1 MSITNPFAKSFN
13 NNSNNFNSNNN
24 TDFNSSSQNSSI
36 SKNIPPKAHTSNLSK
51 TDLPPKRQ
59 NQLTGPPPSFSNF
72 SPQTQSQQNN
82 FFNNNNT
89 INEDDYTKI
98 KLDFDTN
105 IKQYNCSPEYIS
117 TTSLI
122 FPKDVQTL
130 SQLSIPMS
138 VSLCP
143 MKNTENEIPFVNYGD
158 NNIPRCDSKSCRA
171 YMNPF
176 IKFIEGGE
184 KWLCN
189 FCGQINNTE
198 DFYYSDVD
206 KNGIRLDKNEK
217 PELCCGSYEFYANK
231 SYWKKGKGPTE
242 AFFIF
247 IFETSMS
254 AIDNGFFMA
263 CIESVKDVI
272 NNESFF
278 NGKNVKISIMTYNS
292 AVDFYSYNKKYTQ
305 PQMLTVNEEAM
316 FLPTDKNNLI
326 FNLNED
332 KDKILQTLDL
342 IQNTFNKNNQ
352 NIPNN
357 NCKDSLQ
364 IFNAISGAFLIGNHS
379 GGKIVI
385 FSSSNNFNSIPK
397 MVIGLNKNMT
407 KEQIAYSPHD
417 QKVLGQI
424 GIKLTN
430 ANMSIDIFACADVQI
445 HTFTLNQLCEYTNGH
460 FYFYKK
466 FRIES
471 HYKNIFNQ
479 IRRALTRPTFWE
491 SVNRTRF
498 SSGYKISSYLTPIL
512 VANGDLFVFPVGDS
526 DQNFMFN
533 ISPTPP
539 KQEDEK
545 ESKEK
550 KNNYFYTYDIGEKDK
565 YLYIQS
571 ALLYSCGDGT
581 RRIRVHNLCLPLTTN
596 INYIYKE
603 INSEMIAT
611 YYLKDTID
619 KLYKTKNI
627 ANSIISTDTQFKQFI
642 DKVMSS
648 QNKLNKELISNL
660 DYLPLYMIGM
670 FKHRIFCKDEIEKN
684 YDLDI
689 SNYLRI
695 SLQKLSTQEIISF
708 IVPSI
713 YSLHDL
719 ESDKN
724 IGTYNSENGDFIL
737 PNLISCSKSSME
749 DNGLYLIDNGYMLII
764 YVKKNVSINIFQNL
778 FGVENLSFLTMIT
791 NEDNVFDE
799 NNNNEFKER
808 IKNILDYIRGG
819 KTLYQNLVFVFEGEG
834 SERIINESLIED
846 NFCKWFPMDYSTFY
860 KKYIKGNNTF
870 GY

>member
-1 MSITNPFAKSFN
+1 MSITSPFAKSFN
-13 NNSNNFNSNNN
+13 NNLNNLNSNNN
-24 TDFNSSSQNSSI
+24 DYNSPSQNSPFP
-36 SKNIPPKAHTSNLSK
+36 KNIPPKAHTSNLAK
-51 TDLPPKRQ
+51 TEQPPKKQ
-59 NQLTGPPPSFSNF
+59 NQISEPPPSFSGF
-72 SPQTQSQQNN
+72 TPQSQSQTNFLNN
-82 FFNNNNT
+82 SNL
-89 INEDDYTKI
+89 NEDDYTKI
-98 KLDFDTN
+98 KLDFDSN
-105 IKQYNCSPEYIS
+105 IKQYNSLPDYIS
-117 TTSLI
+117 TTSSI

-130 SQLSIPMS
+130 SELSIPMS
-138 VSLCP
+138 ISLCP
-143 MKNTENEIPFVNYGD
+143 MKNTDYEIPFVNYGD
-158 NNIPRCDSKSCRA
+158 NNIPRCPNKNCRA

-184 KWLCN
+184 KWICN

-217 PELCCGSYEFYANK
+217 PELCCGSYEFFANK

-242 AFFIF
+242 AFFMF
-247 IFETSMS
+247 VFETSMS

-272 NNESFF
+272 NNENFY
-278 NGKNVKISIMTYNS
+278 NGKNVKIAIMTYNS
-292 AVDFYSYNKKYTQ
+292 GVDFYSYNKKYTQ
-305 PQMLTVNEEAM
+305 PQMLTVNEEKI
-316 FLPTDKNNLI
+316 FLPTDRNNLI
-326 FNLNED
+326 FNLNDD

-342 IQNTFNKNNQ
+342 IQNTFNKNN
-352 NIPNN
+352 PNLPTI
-357 NCKDSLQ
+357 NCRDSLQ
-364 IFNAISGAFLIGNHS
+364 IFNAVSGAFLIGKNL
-379 GGKIVI
+379 GGKIVV
-385 FSSSNNFNSIPK
+385 FSSSNSFNSIPI
-397 MVIGLNKNMT
+397 MVAELNKNMT
-407 KEQIAYSPHD
+407 REQIAYGPHD
-417 QKVLGQI
+417 KKVLGQI

-430 ANMSIDIFACADVQI
+430 ENLSCDLFACADVQI

-479 IRRALTRPTFWE
+479 IRRALTRPVFWE
-491 SVNRTRF
+491 AVNRTRF
-498 SSGYKISSYLTPIL
+498 SSGYRISSYSTPIL

-526 DQNFMFN
+526 DQNFLFN
-533 ISPTPP
+533 VSPSPP
-539 KQEDEK
+539 KPEAEK
-545 ESKEK
+545 QSKEK
-550 KNNYFYTYDIGEKDK
+550 TNNYFNTYDIEDKNK

-571 ALLYSCGDGT
+571 ALLYSYGDGT
-581 RRIRVHNLCLPLTTN
+581 RRIRIHNLCLPLTTN
-596 INYIYKE
+596 ISSIYKE

-627 ANSIISTDTQFKQFI
+627 ANSIISTDTLFRQFI
-642 DKVMSS
+642 DKVMSR
-648 QNKLNKELISNL
+648 QNKVNKELLPNL

-670 FKHRIFCKDEIEKN
+670 FKHRIFCKEEIEKN
-684 YDLDI
+684 YDIDI

-695 SLQKLSTQEIISF
+695 SLQKLSPQEIISF

-719 ESDKN
+719 ESDKT
-724 IGTYNSENGDFIL
+724 IGTYNSENGSFIL
-737 PNLISCSKSSME
+737 PNLISCSKLSME
-749 DNGLYLIDNGYMLII
+749 DNGLYLIDNGYMLIF

-778 FGVENLSFLTMIT
+778 FGVENFSFLTMIT
-791 NEDNVFDE
+791 NESNVFDE

-808 IKNILDYIRGG
+808 IKNILDFIRGG
-819 KTLYQNLVFVFEGEG
+819 RALYQNLVFVFEGEG

-860 KKYIKGNNTF
+860 KKYIKGNSTF

>member
-1 MSITNPFAKSFN
+1 
-13 NNSNNFNSNNN
+13 
-24 TDFNSSSQNSSI
+24 
-36 SKNIPPKAHTSNLSK
+36 
-51 TDLPPKRQ
+51 
-59 NQLTGPPPSFSNF
+59 
-72 SPQTQSQQNN
+72 
-82 FFNNNNT
+82 
-89 INEDDYTKI
+89 
-98 KLDFDTN
+98 
-105 IKQYNCSPEYIS
+105 
-117 TTSLI
+117 
-122 FPKDVQTL
+122 
-130 SQLSIPMS
+130 
-138 VSLCP
+138 
-143 MKNTENEIPFVNYGD
+143 
-158 NNIPRCDSKSCRA
+158 
-171 YMNPF
+171 MNPF

-364 IFNAISGAFLIGNHS
+364 IFNAISGAFLIGKHS

-596 INYIYKE
+596 INCIYKE

-670 FKHRIFCKDEIEKN
+670 
-684 YDLDI
+684 L
-689 SNYLRI
+689 
-695 SLQKLSTQEIISF
+695 
-708 IVPSI
+708 
-713 YSLHDL
+713 
-719 ESDKN
+719 
-724 IGTYNSENGDFIL
+724 TYNSENGDFIL